1 VSDSGSKRIGCVIV
15 AHGNVAQCLME
26 AVQGILGKQVNW
38 IAISNAGMGLSE
50 LKETVEGAVDR
61 LSADCEVVIIS
72 DMPGGSC
79 HHVCREIVAERGWI
93 KALTGV
99 NLMMLLEFF
108 VKRDRT
114 SLDELIPMVRERGKD
129 AVRIV

>member
-1 VSDSGSKRIGCVIV
+1 MD
-15 AHGNVAQCLME
+15 
-26 AVQGILGKQVNW
+26 AVQGILGKQSNW
-38 IAISNAGMGLSE
+38 LAVSNAGMGLDE
-50 LKETVEGAVDR
+50 LNAAVEGAIR
-61 LSADCEVVIIS
+61 SLSADCEVVVIS

-79 HHVCREIVAERGWI
+79 HHVCQEVVAACDNVR
-93 KALTGV
+93 ALTGV

-114 SLDELIPMVRERGKD
+114 GLDELVHMVKERGRD

>member
-1 VSDSGSKRIGCVIV
+1 
-15 AHGNVAQCLME
+15 ME
-26 AVQGILGKQVNW
+26 AVQGILGKQPNW
-38 IAISNAGMGLSE
+38 AAVSNTGMGLND
-50 LKETVEGAVDR
+50 LHDAVEAAVAG
-61 LSADCEVVIIS
+61 LASGCEVVLIS

-79 HHVCREIVAERGWI
+79 HHVCQEIVASGTGVR
-93 KALTGV
+93 ALTGV

-114 SLDELIPMVRERGKD
+114 EVDELIHAVKERGRD

>member
-1 VSDSGSKRIGCVIV
+1 MGLKELR
-15 AHGNVAQCLME
+15 E
-26 AVQGILGKQVNW
+26 AVD
-38 IAISNAGMGLSE
+38 
-50 LKETVEGAVDR
+50 GAVED
-61 LSADCEVVIIS
+61 LATDCDVVIMS

-79 HHVCREIVAERGWI
+79 HHVCQEVVAEGSCVR
-93 KALTGV
+93 ALTGV

-114 SLDELIPMVRERGKD
+114 DVDELIQTVKERGRD

>member
-1 VSDSGSKRIGCVIV
+1 MSSQGNRIGCVIV
-15 AHGNVAQCLME
+15 AHGNVGKCLME
-26 AVQGILGKQVNW
+26 AVEGILGTQSNW
-38 IAISNAGMGLSE
+38 VAVSNTGLGLAE
-50 LKETVEGAVDR
+50 LKEAVDTAVANLGSECR
-61 LSADCEVVIIS
+61 VVVIS

-79 HHVCREIVAERGWI
+79 HHACQEIVASGSGIR
-93 KALTGV
+93 ALTGV

-114 SLDELIPMVRERGKD
+114 EVEELILMVKERGRD

>member
-1 VSDSGSKRIGCVIV
+1 MSSQGNRIACVIV
-15 AHGNVAQCLME
+15 AHGNVGKCLMD
-26 AVQGILGKQVNW
+26 AVEGILGTQSNW
-38 IAISNAGMGLSE
+38 VAVSNTGMGLSE
-50 LKETVEGAVDR
+50 LKEAVDNAVA
-61 LSADCEVVIIS
+61 SQASECQVVVIS

-79 HHVCREIVAERGWI
+79 HHVCQEIVASGSGVR
-93 KALTGV
+93 ALTGV

-114 SLDELIPMVRERGKD
+114 EVEELVLMVKERGRD

>member
-1 VSDSGSKRIGCVIV
+1 MSSQGKRIGCVVV
-15 AHGNVAQCLME
+15 AHGNVGQCLME
-26 AVQGILGKQVNW
+26 AVQGILGKQSNW
-38 IAISNAGMGLSE
+38 VALSNTGMGLND
-50 LKETVEGAVDR
+50 LHDAVEAAVAG
-61 LSADCEVVIIS
+61 LASGGEVVLIS

-79 HHVCREIVAERGWI
+79 HHVCQEIVASGTGVR
-93 KALTGV
+93 ALTGV

-114 SLDELIPMVRERGKD
+114 EVDELIHAVKERGRD

>member
-1 VSDSGSKRIGCVIV
+1 MSGHSKRIGCVLV
-15 AHGNVAQCLME
+15 AHGNVGKCLME
-26 AVQGILGKQVNW
+26 AVQGILGKQPNW
-38 IAISNAGMGLSE
+38 VAVSNAGMGLGDLRE
-50 LKETVEGAVDR
+50 AVDGAVASLATECD
-61 LSADCEVVIIS
+61 VVIMS

-79 HHVCREIVAERGWI
+79 HHVCQEIVAEGSGIR
-93 KALTGV
+93 ALTGV

-114 SLDELIPMVRERGKD
+114 TIDELIVTVKDRGRD

>member
-1 VSDSGSKRIGCVIV
+1 MSSQGKRIGCVVV
-15 AHGNVAQCLME
+15 AHGNVGQCLME
-26 AVQGILGKQVNW
+26 AVQGILGNQSNW
-38 IAISNAGMGLSE
+38 VALSNTGMGLND
-50 LKETVEGAVDR
+50 LHDAVEAAVAG
-61 LSADCEVVIIS
+61 LASGGEVVLIS

-79 HHVCREIVAERGWI
+79 HHVCQEIVASGTGVR
-93 KALTGV
+93 ALTGV

-114 SLDELIPMVRERGKD
+114 EVDELIHAVKERGRD